1 MKATAEQAFREFA
14 AARIPALTRTAYLLC
29 GDWHLAEDVV
39 STAIVKLYRS
49 WRRVGRMDH
58 PEAYARQVIVRTWLD
73 ETRRPWRRE
82 RPTANVPDR
91 PSSDGEVTSDAI
103 ARRAYLRR
111 LLTEM
116 PARQRAVL
124 VLRFYD
130 DMSVERTAEIL
141 GCSPGAVKA
150 LTSRALG
157 TIRGLLPDGVA
168 TVTDLEEA
176 L

>member
-1 MKATAEQAFREFA
+1 MKATDEQAFREFA
-14 AARIPALTRTAYLLC
+14 DARMPALLRTAYLLC
-29 GDWHLAEDVV
+29 GDWHRAEDVV
-39 STAIVKLYRS
+39 STAIVKLYTS
-49 WRRVGRMDH
+49 WRRVSQADN
-58 PEAYARQVIVRTWLD
+58 PDAYVRQVVVRTWLD

-82 RPTANVPDR
+82 RPTETVPDS
-91 PSSDGEVTSDAI
+91 PSYDADVAADTV
-103 ARRAYLRR
+103 ARRADLRR

-130 DMSVERTAEIL
+130 DLSVERTAEIL
-141 GCSPGAVKA
+141 GCSPGAVKT

-157 TIRGLLPDGVA
+157 TIRRLLPQGVT

>member
-1 MKATAEQAFREFA
+1 MKVTDEQAFREFA
-14 AARIPALTRTAYLLC
+14 AARMPALMRTAYLLC
-29 GDWHLAEDVV
+29 GDWHRAEDVV
-39 STAIVKLYRS
+39 STAIVKLYCS
-49 WRRVGRMDH
+49 WRRVHRVDN
-58 PEAYARQVIVRTWLD
+58 PEAYARQVVVRTWLD

-82 RPTANVPDR
+82 RPTDTVPDR
-91 PSSDGEVTSDAI
+91 PSYDAEVASDAV
-103 ARRAYLRR
+103 ARRAYLQR

-130 DMSVERTAEIL
+130 DLSVERTAEIL
-141 GCSPGAVKA
+141 GCSPGAVKT